1 MAVNRRKAR
10 HRAPP
15 GGKFLLVGPDWN
27 GQKPEGFGFAF
38 HHLLLPALSL
48 QRCVLLAPRRLM
60 FRADINRTCGA
71 LIRKESNYTTRYTI
85 ASARTKFSQCH
96 SHLVWG
102 PSSPLDRTNP
112 EQVIRS

>member
-48 QRCVLLAPRRLM
+48 FHRDPKWIVGVLRLTFLNRLNSSSVWAELPLGRQTQHHDWLSCYRGLKTPLLILSLGIKLA
-60 FRADINRTCGA
+60 
-71 LIRKESNYTTRYTI
+71 
-85 ASARTKFSQCH
+85 H
-96 SHLVWG
+96 SFNLNVSG
-102 PSSPLDRTNP
+102 
-112 EQVIRS
+112 

>member
-48 QRCVLLAPRRLM
+48 QRCVLLAQSGHPDRL
-60 FRADINRTCGA
+60 N
-71 LIRKESNYTTRYTI
+71 
-85 ASARTKFSQCH
+85 QC
-96 SHLVWG
+96 
-102 PSSPLDRTNP
+102 PLLG
-112 EQVIRS
+112 E